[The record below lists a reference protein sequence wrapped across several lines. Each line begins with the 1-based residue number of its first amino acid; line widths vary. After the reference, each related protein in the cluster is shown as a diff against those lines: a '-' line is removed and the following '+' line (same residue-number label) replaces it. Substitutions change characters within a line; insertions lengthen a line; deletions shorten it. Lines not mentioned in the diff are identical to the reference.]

1 MSNESIKRDK
11 YLKDFN
17 FVYKPKK
24 ISGLI
29 HRKPSSNTTS
39 KTSDKLQQKLS
50 PWPKPTFESM
60 KTFDLEAL
68 PPPVLPPSAFFSSKL
83 SQRKRKFEEG
93 RIAESLII

>member
-1 MSNESIKRDK
+1 MSNERIKRDK
-11 YLKDFN
+11 YLEDFN

-24 ISGLI
+24 ISGLF
-29 HRKPSSNTTS
+29 HRKSPSNTTS
-39 KTSDKLQQKLS
+39 KTSDKLQEKLS

-60 KTFDLEAL
+60 KMFDLEAL

-83 SQRKRKFEEG
+83 SQKRRKFEES